1 MGRKVLYNP
10 FGNLANSDLPMK
22 HRSRPAEQDDLLR
35 PRLIDMIDP
44 RHELVKLTALIT
56 WKVFDR
62 EWSGFFPSATGRPAT
77 QPRLVAGLLYLQ
89 HAYRLSDEAVVAR
102 WVENPYYQ
110 HLTGETFFQ
119 HRSPIDPSSL
129 TRWRNRIGEEGV
141 EWLLTQTIEAG
152 RKSGAIDDASLK
164 RVAVDTTVMEKA
176 IAHPTDA
183 RLYER
188 ARAQL
193 VVLAQEAGMELRQS
207 YARLAPRLAM
217 QVGRYAHAKQFR
229 RMRKALKKLK
239 GYTGRVM
246 RDLRRHLDDIATGP
260 LRDQIIA
267 KLALVSQVLHQQPK
281 GSNKIYALHEPEV
294 DCISKGKARVRY
306 EFGCKVSIATTLD
319 KGFVVGMRSFPGN
332 PYDGHILAPALE
344 QVEILTSHRPDLA
357 VVDRGYRGHSV
368 DKTRVLISGT
378 RRGLTPKLVADL
390 RRRSA
395 IEPEIGHMK
404 SDGRLARCP
413 LKGTTG
419 DALFAVLC
427 GCGHNIRKILAH
439 LRALLSLII
448 AVILAAYRPHQG
460 NTDQPLAA

>member
-1 MGRKVLYNP
+1 
-10 FGNLANSDLPMK
+10 MK
-22 HRSRPAEQDDLLR
+22 HRSRLPEHDDLLR
-35 PRLIDMIDP
+35 PRLIDMINP
-44 RHELVKLTALIT
+44 RHELVTLTDLID
-56 WKVFDR
+56 WEVFER
-62 EWSGFFPSATGRPAT
+62 EWSGFFASGTGRPAT
-77 QPRLVAGLLYLQ
+77 PPRLVAGLDYLQ

-119 HRSPIDPSSL
+119 HRPPIDPSSL

-152 RKSGAIDDASLK
+152 RKSGAIDDASLR
-164 RVAVDTTVMEKA
+164 RVAVDTTVMEKN
-176 IAHPTDA
+176 IAYPTDA

-188 ARAQL
+188 ARTQL
-193 VVLAQEAGMELRQS
+193 VALAQEAGVDLRQS

-229 RMRKALKKLK
+229 RMRKALKQLK

-246 RDLRRHLDDIATGP
+246 RDLRRHLGDIDAGS
-260 LRDQIIA
+260 LRNQVAA
-267 KLALVSQVLHQQPK
+267 KLALVSQLLHQQPK
-281 GSNKIYALHEPEV
+281 GHDKIYALHEPEV

-319 KGFVVGMRSFPGN
+319 EGFVVGMRSFAGN
-332 PYDGHILAPALE
+332 PYDGHTLGPALE
-344 QVEILTSHRPDLA
+344 QVEILTNHRPDLA
-357 VVDRGYRGHSV
+357 VVDRGYRGHGV

-413 LKGTTG
+413 LKGTIG
-419 DALFAVLC
+419 DALFAVMC

-439 LRALLSLII
+439 LRALLSLIF
-448 AVILAAYRPHQG
+448 AGILAACRPHQS
-460 NTDQPLAA
+460 DQYQPLAA

>member
-1 MGRKVLYNP
+1 
-10 FGNLANSDLPMK
+10 MK
-22 HRSRPAEQDDLLR
+22 HRSLPPEQDDLLR
-35 PRLIDMIDP
+35 PRLVDLIDL
-44 RHELVKLTALIT
+44 RHALVKLTALID
-56 WKVFDR
+56 WDVFKR

-77 QPRLVAGLLYLQ
+77 PPRLVAGLLYLQ

-119 HRSPIDPSSL
+119 HRPPIDPSSL

-141 EWLLTQTIEAG
+141 EWLLTQTINAG
-152 RKSGAIDDASLK
+152 LKSGAIDGDSLK
-164 RVAVDTTVMEKA
+164 RVAVDTTVMEKN

-183 RLYER
+183 RLFDR

-193 VVLAQEAGMELRQS
+193 VTLAREAGVDLRQS

-246 RDLRRHLDDIATGP
+246 RDLRRHLRDIPTGP
-260 LRDQIIA
+260 LRDRITA
-267 KLALVSQVLHQQPK
+267 KLGLVSQLLHQQPK
-281 GSNKIYALHEPEV
+281 GRGKIYALHEPEV

-306 EFGCKVSIATTLD
+306 EFGCKVSITTTLD
-319 KGFVVGMRSFPGN
+319 EGFVVGMRSFAGN
-332 PYDGHILAPALE
+332 PYDGHTLGPALE
-344 QVEILTSHRPDLA
+344 QVEILTEQCPDLA
-357 VVDRGYRGHSV
+357 VVDRGYRGHGV

-378 RRGLTPKLVADL
+378 RRGLTPKLLTDL

-404 SDGRLARCP
+404 VDGRLSRCT
-413 LKGTTG
+413 LKGTIG

-439 LRALLSLII
+439 LRALL
-448 AVILAAYRPHQG
+448 AMILANVLVVLSAI
-460 NTDQPLAA
+460 TAAKPPVCAPEHV